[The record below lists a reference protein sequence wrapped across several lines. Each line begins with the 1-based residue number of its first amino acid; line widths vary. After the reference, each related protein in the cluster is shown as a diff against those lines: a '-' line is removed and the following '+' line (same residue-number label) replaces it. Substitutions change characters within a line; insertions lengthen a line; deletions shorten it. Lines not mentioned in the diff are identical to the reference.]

1 MDPDGKI
8 NGIHADPDPQH
19 WSVFTPINKLRL
31 CSTAT
36 DPKLVVVVA
45 ISAAGWVVGWRGGH
59 VAVVALGGGGVVAV
73 ACRGGENV
81 AETGDAVV
89 AGVLLHG
96 LNHHTSFRRRRRRRS
111 EMLKKKRNTN
121 LLSVLWIRIQV
132 WSAFRIRIRIHTIKN
147 RKRDRLTDVTKIER
161 LNSELYLSNTYPLF
175 NF

>member
-147 RKRDRLTDVTKIER
+147 RKRDSADWRDKNWT
-161 LNSELYLSNTYPLF
+161 S
-175 NF
+175 